1 MEAVTTYKADR
12 LAELAA
18 SLGEPVASAGNRPI
32 GLDDPQTAWF
42 VEQGGLDV
50 FLVEYR
56 DGQPMSSLKH
66 LTRAGE
72 GRLVFGVRESGEP
85 LGVIAKALQGSRIRR
100 LRLEVLLNNDIGD
113 ALADQVD
120 AWVSEFAAT
129 VARQIEPR
137 PRAGLL
143 VNPREPRETEAGGV
157 LSARPGSVVWF
168 EGGGG
173 AAYLGTEEPDEDGS
187 GLIPLTSE
195 TWLTL
200 RSPAPVT
207 GVSSRD
213 LRADGRLLRAL
224 EEFHR
229 LALGAEQLN
238 RLLLVADEAN
248 EQTTRTAHRRRDE
261 EDARQSLFSIL
272 GSSRAVGQQS
282 GPALFA
288 ALELVGGHESI
299 AFHSPPPSRTKASED
314 FNLRDFLNASGV
326 RARKVRL
333 TPDDRWWL
341 GDSGAMLGF
350 LREDGRPVALLP
362 SVIGRYLVVDPVTGR
377 SARLDANR
385 ARDLDENAWF
395 FYRLLPDDG
404 PVSGKDLI
412 GFAVTNMK
420 VDWGRFAVAGFLA
433 SVLTLAPAILVGA
446 LVGWALPAGA
456 GGALVQIAAA
466 LAASAIIGT
475 LLLMLQGMALM
486 RLEGRAVARAEA
498 AICDRL
504 LRLPLGFFRRYTA
517 GELAVQMSV
526 FRTLRDQVSG
536 VVAGALLGII
546 FLLPSLGLLFLYDA
560 VLAWATLAIGFL
572 ALAITALLGIL
583 QIAPQRRRYAAAR
596 GLAGELFQFINGMGK
611 LRSAGA
617 EGSALAAWA
626 RGYRE
631 QLSARRQIDDLNK
644 HLVAFSAAV
653 PALAGGGL
661 FAVASWEGLDQLAVG
676 DFLVVYLASMVFY
689 TAVVGLGRAFE
700 VLAAVA
706 PAYEQVEPMLS
717 VLPSGESTVPTQVE
731 LSGEVHLHR
740 VSFRYSEEGP
750 LILDNVSIDAR
761 PGEFIAIVG
770 ESGSGKSTLMRLAL
784 GLEEP
789 TGGAVYY
796 DGRDLANL
804 TGARYGGKSG
814 LRYKMARCSRATY

>member
-213 LRADGRLLRAL
+213 LGADGRLLQAL

-282 GPALFA
+282 GSALFA

-299 AFHSPPPSRTKASED
+299 VFRSPAPPRTKASED
-314 FNLRDFLNASGV
+314 FNLRDFLNASSV

-362 SVIGRYLVVDPVTGR
+362 SVIGRYRVVDPVTGR

-385 ARDLDENAWF
+385 ARDLDETAWF
-395 FYRLLPDDG
+395 FYRLLPDDA

-412 GFAVTNMK
+412 GFAVKNMK

-433 SVLTLAPAILVGA
+433 SVLTLAPAILVVMLA
-446 LVGWALPAGA
+446 GWALPAGA

-498 AICDRL
+498 AICGRL

-517 GELAVQMSV
+517 GELAVRMSV

-560 VLAWATLAIGFL
+560 VLAWATLALGFL

-631 QLSARRQIDDLNK
+631 QLSARRQIDELNK

-661 FAVASWEGLDQLAVG
+661 FAVASWEGLDQLAIG
-676 DFLVVYLASMVFY
+676 DFLVVYLASIVFY

-717 VLPSGESTVPTQVE
+717 ALPSGESTVPAQVE
-731 LSGEVHLHR
+731 LSREVHLDR
-740 VSFRYSEEGP
+740 VSFRYSEDGP
-750 LILDNVSIDAR
+750 LILDNVSIDAPPENSSPSSVNR
-761 PGEFIAIVG
+761 VRG
-770 ESGSGKSTLMRLAL
+770 RAL
-784 GLEEP
+784 
-789 TGGAVYY
+789 
-796 DGRDLANL
+796 
-804 TGARYGGKSG
+804 
-814 LRYKMARCSRATY
+814 